1 LQAEIVTIG
10 TELLLG
16 EIVDTNSAWIAQQ
29 LTTIGLNLFYTTTVG
44 DNLGRITDVLQR
56 ALDRCDVV
64 ITTGGLGPTLDDMT
78 REAVANATDRELY
91 LDEELLEEIR
101 AYFGQRRFQMT
112 SNNNR
117 QAELPR
123 GAEVIHN
130 PVGTAPAFS
139 VEHNGKI
146 IISLPG
152 VPHEMRYLM
161 EHEVLPLLGERY
173 GLRSM
178 IKSRVLRTCGIG
190 ESAVGA
196 LIVEFMELSNPTVGT
211 RAHPG
216 QTDVCITAKA
226 DTDAEAELL
235 IAPVEAKIRELLG
248 DRIFGTDQQTMADVV
263 SQELAERGQRVA
275 VLENTSQG
283 ELAQQLT
290 RAAAAG
296 AWAGGLVVAD
306 RATLERALGSDPLP
320 EGNGASARD
329 ALASQEM
336 ADFAAQALCE
346 RMGADY
352 GLAILGPA
360 DPADPAAPDA
370 YFALQTPNGLVRSE
384 SRRAREGA
392 VGRAWLVHLGLD
404 MIRQHVLELSRAS

>member
-1 LQAEIVTIG
+1 MQAEIVTIG

-44 DNLGRITDVLQR
+44 DNLGRITDVLER

-101 AYFGQRRFQMT
+101 AFFGQRRFQMT

-130 PVGTAPAFS
+130 PVGTAPAFY
-139 VEHNGKI
+139 VEHHGKI

-196 LIVEFMELSNPTVGT
+196 LIVDFMELANPTVGT

-216 QTDVCITAKA
+216 QTDVCITVKA
-226 DTDAEAELL
+226 DTEAEAKAL
-235 IAPVEAKIRELLG
+235 IAPIEATIRERLG
-248 DRIFGTDQQTMADVV
+248 DRIFGTDQQTMAEIV
-263 SQELAERGQRVA
+263 SQELAKRGQRVA
-275 VLENTSQG
+275 VLENTSQA

-306 RATLERALGSDPLP
+306 RDTLVRTLGIDDST
-320 EGNGASARD
+320 SAGLE
-329 ALASQEM
+329 LASQEM
-336 ADFAAQALCE
+336 ADLAAQALCE
-346 RMGADY
+346 RLGAQY

-360 DPADPAAPDA
+360 DPTAPDA
-370 YFALQTPNGLVRSE
+370 PDTYFALQTPQGLVRGE
-384 SRRAREGA
+384 SRRTREGA

-404 MIRQHVLELSRAS
+404 MIRQHLLAVYEEA